1 MRINSSLLQV
11 PKCFQKDYSQYPVSF
26 PSLLSSLVKLCM
38 SNANHYQNPSA
49 EIKKGKK
56 SKRAL

>member
-11 PKCFQKDYSQYPVSF
+11 PKCQKDYAQYPVSF
-26 PSLLSSLVKLCM
+26 PSLFGSLVKLCM
-38 SNANHYQNPSA
+38 NNANHYQNPSA
-49 EIKKGKK
+49 EMKKGKK